1 MSNCTNHEFCF
12 MDNGCMPLRDKSVTL
27 MRFYVFPHH
36 GDRFFAGALNDAF
49 RSPSLWR
56 FPFPITSDVL
66 SPNRHSERWQ
76 ECFVGKT
83 GNGTV
88 TQSEESITRMTSYR
102 LPHHGR
108 RSFTF
113 VQDDAL
119 TSYTRIMEP
128 AVRRSCWRTQCDWG
142 YSLVVMI

>member
-1 MSNCTNHEFCF
+1 MSNCANNEFCF
-12 MDNGCMPLRDKSVTL
+12 MDDGCMPLRDKSVTL
-27 MRFYVFPHH
+27 MRFYGFPHH
-36 GDRFFAGALNDAF
+36 GNRFFAGALNDAF

-76 ECFVGKT
+76 ECLVGKT

-88 TQSEESITRMTSYR
+88 TRSEESITLIASYR
-102 LPHHGR
+102 LPHYGS

-113 VQDDAL
+113 VQDDVLWSSSSRQRAFVIAPGD
-119 TSYTRIMEP
+119 TWPS
-128 AVRRSCWRTQCDWG
+128 AVRRSCWRT
-142 YSLVVMI
+142 